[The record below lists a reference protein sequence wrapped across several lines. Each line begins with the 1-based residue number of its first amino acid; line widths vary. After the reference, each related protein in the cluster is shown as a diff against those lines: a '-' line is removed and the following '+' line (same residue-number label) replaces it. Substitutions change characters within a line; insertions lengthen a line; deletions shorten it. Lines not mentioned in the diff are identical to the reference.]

1 MCFIVYAHPRAQLR
15 FSSKQVS
22 FLKPTN
28 PCIFMPRISQENKQ
42 YYKSRIRSVLA
53 QSSQITPTANQ
64 IMGIVGA
71 VSRRWDIR
79 NGTFQYY
86 YLFLIEAV
94 GTERFVPEATSLVP
108 VDRSHRLSKLLFA
121 IHPPTASQFHPRE

>member
-1 MCFIVYAHPRAQLR
+1 M
-15 FSSKQVS
+15 
-22 FLKPTN
+22 
-28 PCIFMPRISQENKQ
+28 FMPRISQENKQ

-53 QSSQITPTANQ
+53 QSPQITPTANQ
-64 IMGIVGA
+64 IMGIVGT

-94 GTERFVPEATSLVP
+94 GTENV
-108 VDRSHRLSKLLFA
+108 LFPKPLAFALCLWTAA
-121 IHPPTASQFHPRE
+121 IA